1 MFCYFFVCFC
11 FCFFTKKLNQIQKK
25 MRNVK
30 FKKFFF
36 FLSGQQWK
44 AKESQIEFQ
53 NIYPQVKKKKS
64 CLFHLFVRSTIH
76 QTEVALKQVN
86 ISGSI
91 LFLYSP
97 YMLFLSIHL
106 ALLPYKQP
114 KFFCGRKSGLW
125 KISFTLV
132 ETLILLNCYW
142 QKHPIFFT
150 IIFWFSKI
158 TEKIAFFFFNVYF

>member
-1 MFCYFFVCFC
+1 MPFPSFCQIYNTSNGGGFETSQYLRKYFV
-11 FCFFTKKLNQIQKK
+11 
-25 MRNVK
+25 
-30 FKKFFF
+30 
-36 FLSGQQWK
+36 S
-44 AKESQIEFQ
+44 
-53 NIYPQVKKKKS
+53 
-64 CLFHLFVRSTIH
+64 LFSIH
-76 QTEVALKQVN
+76 A
-86 ISGSI
+86 
-91 LFLYSP
+91 
-97 YMLFLSIHL
+97 FLSIHL

-158 TEKIAFFFFNVYF
+158 TEKIAFFFFLMFISKIEPKKAQKQMAVYSVLKYTLSLIGFFFTLFHLHVMIMGHM